1 MKLVWTLV
9 CAIHCLGCATAHL
22 IGERAP
28 RDPVEAG
35 PPRVVVIE
43 PLFDRAEWKT
53 STRTD
58 IIDASGLGSPMGQAP
73 VVVTRTVTEKPL
85 FARPPIM
92 VAIHER
98 LLPAIA
104 ALRPHW
110 TVLAPGAA
118 PTVTR
123 NAVVVRTIID
133 KNEIVQ
139 SDRTLKNTAF
149 AFGLVLLPLQILAA
163 FPVEETERVSGLL
176 EKVSV
181 DPKALQQ
188 RLVKYATQPD
198 FAVNFTGLSAKRQPF
213 ALDVEYE
220 DRRSPRGRWA
230 TGPRGRSTEAESPA
244 APSRRTARP
253 AVSAARQR
261 ATRLHLGAAAHLRR
275 CRDGPSSLASTCP
288 G

>member
-9 CAIHCLGCATAHL
+9 CALHFVGCATAHL

-53 STRTD
+53 STRSDFVDTG
-58 IIDASGLGSPMGQAP
+58 SLGVGLGQPP
-73 VVVTRTVTEKPL
+73 VIVTSTVTEKPM
-85 FARPPIM
+85 FARPPTM

-110 TVLAPGAA
+110 MVLAPGGA
-118 PTVTR
+118 PTVKR
-123 NAVVVRTIID
+123 DAIVVRTVID

-139 SDRTLKNTAF
+139 SDRPLKNAAF

-176 EKVSV
+176 EKVTV

-198 FAVNFTGLSAKRQPF
+198 FAVNFTGLAPKRQSF

-220 DRRSPRGRWA
+220 EGLFADETPRPGVLVEGFVEKLA
-230 TGPRGRSTEAESPA
+230 FAIVSFIEEESP
-244 APSRRTARP
+244 
-253 AVSAARQR
+253 
-261 ATRLHLGAAAHLRR
+261 
-275 CRDGPSSLASTCP
+275 
-288 G
+288 

>member
-9 CAIHCLGCATAHL
+9 CALHCLGCATAHL

-28 RDPVEAG
+28 RDAIEAG

-53 STRTD
+53 SIRTD
-58 IIDASGLGSPMGQAP
+58 IIDTSTPGSLMPQAP
-73 VVVTRTVTEKPL
+73 VVVTQTVTEKPL

-198 FAVNFTGLSAKRQPF
+198 FAVNFTGLLPKRQPF

-220 DRRSPRGRWA
+220 EGLFADETPRPGVLVEGFVEKLA
-230 TGPRGRSTEAESPA
+230 FAIVSFIEEESP
-244 APSRRTARP
+244 
-253 AVSAARQR
+253 
-261 ATRLHLGAAAHLRR
+261 
-275 CRDGPSSLASTCP
+275 
-288 G
+288 